1 MTLCDWCGYSFGAS
15 NDLRI
20 PYDSPRSGRITVCEG
35 CAIKLSKETAS
46 EFLYEIAQR
55 IDVARDAAGR
65 KAA

>member
-1 MTLCDWCGYSFGAS
+1 MRWSDETPDQCTWCERGFADGDDWAETQTG
-15 NDLRI
+15 DV
-20 PYDSPRSGRITVCEG
+20 VCEK
-35 CAIKLSKETAS
+35 CVSSIAA